1 MHHAKKLQII
11 MLWLMLAAVARAAPD
26 VGIGYDPWPSMTGRK
41 TRLPINSYQGF
52 VPPPHYECHRITGGL
67 PTAKTFLRQFVLKR
81 KPVVIAPDDLGNGT
95 AAGLFARGLGPFDSI
110 GWGTSRW
117 LGKSGDNYLSKKVGD
132 RLNVQVGYLRH
143 NDLEHGYFGPNSPEE
158 DMSFPRFLKQRR
170 TRSDR
175 GLYMNDAGG
184 NAPIIKKLMDDF
196 RLPDFVKDTGISLG
210 MINMWIGGTGRLADE
225 TKTMLHMDTE
235 DNVYA
240 LVEGTKAFTLYAPAY
255 AQLMY
260 PRGAIRKVSPNGVP
274 AGANNMIENMH
285 HQHFTAVDHPHEP
298 DRSRFSEFPARA
310 AGLFASC
317 TVHAGELLF
326 LPGGPS
332 DFCRTLFQ
340 IERTALHSYG
350 PEPHSC

>member
-1 MHHAKKLQII
+1 
-11 MLWLMLAAVARAAPD
+11 
-26 VGIGYDPWPSMTGRK
+26 
-41 TRLPINSYQGF
+41 
-52 VPPPHYECHRITGGL
+52 
-67 PTAKTFLRQFVLKR
+67 
-81 KPVVIAPDDLGNGT
+81 
-95 AAGLFARGLGPFDSI
+95 
-110 GWGTSRW
+110 
-117 LGKSGDNYLSKKVGD
+117 
-132 RLNVQVGYLRH
+132 
-143 NDLEHGYFGPNSPEE
+143 
-158 DMSFPRFLKQRR
+158 
-170 TRSDR
+170 
-175 GLYMNDAGG
+175 
-184 NAPIIKKLMDDF
+184 MDDF

-210 MINMWIGGTGRLADE
+210 MINMWIGGTGRFADE

-317 TVHAGELLF
+317 TVHACAEWYSATAS
-326 LPGGPS
+326 PVRRQPS
-332 DFCRTLFQ
+332 ATYTSAATPRCSVQ
-340 IERTALHSYG
+340 NES
-350 PEPHSC
+350 